1 MNNGESIVINLA
13 ARYAAAFGIVAVSN
27 AMHQVVVTKEDN
39 KYGVDYFS
47 NDSDFQKVIFEYDK
61 TKLEFNSMING
72 GETSV
77 FAPPPTLSFSRRK
90 NLVETEI
97 NGSDTVVIE
106 RWGTKQW
113 DISVQGIL
121 VDMDDHRCPDS
132 EIQKIVQLF
141 EHNGI
146 IKVVG
151 EQFYDKGIDSIYI
164 QSVDIRGVEGYSDT
178 IQYTISA
185 KSIKEVGFNL
195 LNDGKGN
202 E

>member
-13 ARYAAAFGIVAVSN
+13 ARYAAAFGMVSISN

-39 KYGVDYFS
+39 KYGVEHYN
-47 NDSDFQKVIFEYDK
+47 NDSRFQNIVFEYEGIR
-61 TKLEFNSMING
+61 LEFDSMIG
-72 GETSV
+72 GDASSV
-77 FAPPPTLSFSRRK
+77 FASPPVLSFSREK

-97 NGSDTVVIE
+97 SGSDTVVVE

-113 DISVQGIL
+113 DINIQGFL
-121 VDMDDHRCPDS
+121 VDMDAHRYPDN
-132 EIQKIVQLF
+132 EIQKIVSLF
-141 EHNGI
+141 EYNGI
-146 IKVVG
+146 IRVVG

-164 QSVDIRGVEGYSDT
+164 QSVDLNIVEGYSDT
-178 IQYTISA
+178 IRYSIRA

-195 LNDGKGN
+195 LESN

>member
-1 MNNGESIVINLA
+1 MNNGESIVINLT
-13 ARYAAAFGIVAVSN
+13 ARYAAAFGIIAASN

-47 NDSDFQKVIFEYDK
+47 NDSDFHKVIFEYDK

-77 FAPPPTLSFSRRK
+77 FAPPPTLSFSRQK

-121 VDMDDHRCPDS
+121 VDMDNHRYPDN
-132 EIQKIVQLF
+132 EIQDIVQLF

>member
-77 FAPPPTLSFSRRK
+77 FAPPPTLSFSRQK

-121 VDMDDHRCPDS
+121 VDMDDHRYPDS

>member
-1 MNNGESIVINLA
+1 
-13 ARYAAAFGIVAVSN
+13 VSN

-77 FAPPPTLSFSRRK
+77 FAPPPTLSFSRQK

-121 VDMDDHRCPDS
+121 VDMDDHRYPDS

>member
-61 TKLEFNSMING
+61 VKLEFNTMING
-72 GETSV
+72 GESSV
-77 FAPPPTLSFSRRK
+77 FAPPPTLSFSRQK
-90 NLVETEI
+90 NLIETEI
-97 NGSDTVVIE
+97 SGSDTVVIE

-121 VDMDDHRCPDS
+121 VDMDNHRYPDS
-132 EIQKIVQLF
+132 EIQDIVQLF
-141 EHNGI
+141 EYNGI

-164 QSVDIRGVEGYSDT
+164 QSVDIRGVDGYSDT
-178 IQYTISA
+178 MQYTISA

>member
-77 FAPPPTLSFSRRK
+77 FAPPPTLSFSRQK

-97 NGSDTVVIE
+97 SGSDTVVIE

-121 VDMDDHRCPDS
+121 VDMDNHRYPDS
-132 EIQKIVQLF
+132 EIQDIVQLF
-141 EHNGI
+141 EYNGI